1 MKKLFYLS
9 MLALALASCKK
20 NAYEYD
26 VTPTANKTADT
37 TATAPTGTGSGS
49 SVQVP
54 AADQFTSINLNIP
67 DQKLTLK
74 LNGAE
79 LTMVYNEDVV
89 LLTQTASLKKSYAV
103 HFNQDFTISDL
114 NNFDYHSLTR
124 EGVNAFNWVDDN
136 LNNINTVRK
145 DTTINNIAITK
156 IEVARTF
163 NFTHTF
169 DNADAALAAY
179 NKLIADKTQTISF
192 SAYYAPI
199 TANTVTVIGKA
210 NLVFEAAQ

>member
-1 MKKLFYLS
+1 MKKFFYLS
-9 MLALALASCKK
+9 IVIFALASCKK
-20 NAYEYD
+20 NAYD
-26 VTPTANKTADT
+26 VTPTETKTPDT
-37 TATAPTGTGSGS
+37 IVVKTGSDANS
-49 SVQVP
+49 DVQVP
-54 AADQFTSINLNIP
+54 NANQFTSINLNIP
-67 DQKLTLK
+67 DQKLTVK

-79 LTMVYNEDVV
+79 LTMVYDEDVV

-103 HFNQDFTISDL
+103 HFTEDFSTSDL
-114 NNFDYHSLTR
+114 ENFDYHSLTR

-145 DTTINNIAITK
+145 DTVLNNIAITK

-179 NKLIADKTQTISF
+179 NKLITDKTQTISF
-192 SAYYAPI
+192 SAYYAPADPN
-199 TANTVTVIGKA
+199 TATIIGKA
-210 NLVFEAAQ
+210 NLVFEAGN

>member
-1 MKKLFYLS
+1 MRKFFYLS

-20 NAYEYD
+20 NAYEG
-26 VTPTANKTADT
+26 TPSESKTADT
-37 TATAPTGTGSGS
+37 TVVKIGSDANS
-49 SVQVP
+49 DVQVP
-54 AADQFTSINLNIP
+54 NANQFTSINLNIP
-67 DQKLTLK
+67 DQKLTVK
-74 LNGAE
+74 LNNAE

-89 LLTQTASLKKSYAV
+89 LLTQTESLKKSYAV
-103 HFNQDFTISDL
+103 HFTEDFSTSDL
-114 NNFDYHSLTR
+114 KNFDYHSLTR

-145 DTTINNIAITK
+145 DTVINNIAITK

-169 DNADAALAAY
+169 DNADAALSAY

-192 SAYYAPI
+192 SAYYAPV
-199 TANTVTVIGKA
+199 TATSVTVIGKA
-210 NLVFEAAQ
+210 NLVFEAIQ